1 MSINLTSV
9 TVDLPIY
16 SVNARSLRQSAL
28 AAVGGKLLNR
38 GNDSVTVRALSNVSL
53 DIRDGDRVALI
64 GPNGAGKTTLLRVM
78 AGVYAPT
85 SGRVLVQGKVSAAL
99 NVGLGLDHELS
110 GRENIEILAY
120 YRGKSRRELNEHID
134 EIIEA
139 TELGAFIDL
148 PVRTYSSGMLGRLTF
163 ATATAFDPDV
173 LLMDEWLLAGDQ
185 RFLDQA
191 AARTEA
197 FVSRA
202 RILVLASHSLDIVSR
217 FCNKA
222 IWLEQGKI
230 VSSGPVKDVVP
241 LYEAASVA
249 S

>member
-1 MSINLTSV
+1 MSIKLTAV

-28 AAVGGKLLNR
+28 AAVGGKLLKR
-38 GNDSVTVRALSNVSL
+38 GNDSVMVRALSNVSVE
-53 DIRDGDRVALI
+53 INDGDRVALI

-85 SGRVLVQGKVSAAL
+85 SGRVAVHGKVSAAL
-99 NVGLGLDHELS
+99 NVGLGLDPELS

-120 YRGKSRRELNEHID
+120 YRGKSRRELNAHID
-134 EIIEA
+134 EIVDA

-148 PVRTYSSGMLGRLTF
+148 PVRTYSSGMMGRLTF

-191 AARTEA
+191 AERMEA

-202 RILVLASHSLDIVSR
+202 RILVLASHSLEIVSR

-222 IWLEQGKI
+222 IWLEQGQ
-230 VSSGPVKDVVP
+230 VAAAGPVEEVVSR
-241 LYEAASVA
+241 YEATAA
-249 S
+249 A